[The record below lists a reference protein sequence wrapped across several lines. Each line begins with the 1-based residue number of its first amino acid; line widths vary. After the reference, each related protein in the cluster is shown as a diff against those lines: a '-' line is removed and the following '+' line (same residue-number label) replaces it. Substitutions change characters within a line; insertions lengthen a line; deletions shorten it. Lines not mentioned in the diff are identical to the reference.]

1 MGKIGERAHGNSGL
15 RSQNPYSP
23 FGTQRFFYLDFDPKL
38 EMDAPFDPAAI
49 SQNAAAIPEAVGGVS
64 RRGRKKSAQPNRT
77 NGGKRIFIRVLP
89 GEHAAMAERAAE
101 AALTVSEFIRR
112 IALGHKTQSRFD
124 YDVMEYLIKMH
135 TDMNRLGNLFKL
147 SLKHTG
153 DGDGGSSAGLSYT
166 EREWQRSILKSIEEN
181 QELLRNYIGGFTA

>member
-1 MGKIGERAHGNSGL
+1 VIVYTEIPSIQSR
-15 RSQNPYSP
+15 NPYSP
-23 FGTQRFFYLDFDPKL
+23 FELNGFYL
-38 EMDAPFDPAAI
+38 AAYRREKHI
-49 SQNAAAIPEAVGGVS
+49 NDSSSTPMPEHHDGELPTETTTEAGGMIAD
-64 RRGRKKSAQPNRT
+64 G
-77 NGGKRIFIRVLP
+77 GGKPARPVRSRDGKNIIFRVFP
-89 GEHAAMAERAAE
+89 EEHADIARRASE
-101 AALTVSEFIRR
+101 AGLTVSEFIRR

-153 DGDGGSSAGLSYT
+153 DGDGGNGASLSYT